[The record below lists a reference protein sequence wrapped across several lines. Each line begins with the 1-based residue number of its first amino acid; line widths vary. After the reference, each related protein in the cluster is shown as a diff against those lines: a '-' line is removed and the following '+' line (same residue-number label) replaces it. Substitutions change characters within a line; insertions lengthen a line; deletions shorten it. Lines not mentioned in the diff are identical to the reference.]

1 MDLRDRTVMILGGSG
16 LVGHAVARRLLGAA
30 PRRVVLVALFE
41 AEVRATA
48 RALEP
53 YRGRATLEVEWGNV
67 LLPAGI
73 AQLERGS
80 VMANAEHRRLMV
92 QDLLSELTDD
102 VLQRSLLYQLLLKY
116 KPDAVVDSINTATAF
131 AYQDALRSAQDLL
144 ALARRGEVDEA
155 AVERHV
161 LLLTLPQL
169 IRHVQILV
177 ESLKRAETKAYVKIG
192 TSGTGGM
199 GFNIPYTHSEER
211 PSRPLLTKSAVGG
224 AQSLLL
230 FLLGRTPGA
239 PAAIEIKPTATIAWR
254 EIGFGPIRR
263 KGKVIPLVDCPK
275 PVKLAQAFSPG
286 VAPWCDLGKPLEG
299 VFIDV
304 GENGLFAP
312 DEFETVTALG
322 QMEFITPEEVADY
335 VAMELEGRPTGRDV
349 VAALDAA
356 TAGPTYRA
364 GMLRASALARL
375 RSLEQ
380 ETQSRAVAYEMLGP
394 PRLTKLLWESHLC
407 GLLRPSVRAL
417 AQSRPVELAAEAY
430 ARVQR
435 DSGVRS
441 HILSVG
447 IPILTPDG
455 EGLYRGSL
463 VVVPGDGADPR
474 AAAPRGWVD
483 LRPDQFGVWIKR
495 AQQMVAQD
503 VDRAGR
509 AAESGSDVDWMAIG
523 ADDPIQPARFATWVF
538 RFEDRGE
545 RIKR

>member
-1 MDLRDRTVMILGGSG
+1 MELRDRTVMILGGSG

-41 AEVRATA
+41 DEVRATA

-53 YRGRATLEVEWGNV
+53 YRGRTTIEVEWGNV
-67 LLPAGI
+67 FLPASL

-80 VMANAEHRRLMV
+80 VMANPEHRRLML

-102 VLQRSLLYQLLLKY
+102 VFHRSFLSRLLLKY

-211 PSRPLLTKSAVGG
+211 PSRPLITKSAVAG

-239 PAAIEIKPTATIAWR
+239 PATVEIKPTATIAWR

-263 KGKVIPLVDCPK
+263 KGKPIPLVDCPT
-275 PVKLAQAFSPG
+275 PVALARAFDPDA
-286 VAPWCDLGKPLEG
+286 APWCDLGKPLEG

-335 VAMELEGRPTGRDV
+335 AVMELEGRPTGRDV

-364 GMLRASALARL
+364 GMLRASALERL
-375 RSLEQ
+375 RALEHQ
-380 ETQSRAVAYEMLGP
+380 TKSRSVAYEMLGP

-417 AQSRPVELAAEAY
+417 AQSRATDLAVEAQT
-430 ARVQR
+430 RVER
-435 DSGVRS
+435 DATLRS

-455 EGLYRGSL
+455 ERLYRGSL
-463 VVVPGDGADPR
+463 VVVPGEGGDPL

-483 LRPDQFGVWIKR
+483 LRPDQFGMWIKR
-495 AQQMVAQD
+495 AQEMVAQD
-503 VDRAGR
+503 ARRAGR

-523 ADDPIQPARFATWVF
+523 ADHPIEPARFATWVF

>member
-41 AEVRATA
+41 EEVRATA

-67 LLPAGI
+67 FLPAGI

-80 VMANAEHRRLMV
+80 VMANAEHRRLLI

-102 VLQRSLLYQLLLKY
+102 VLQRSFLYQLLLKY

-211 PSRPLLTKSAVGG
+211 PSRPLITKSAVAG

-239 PAAIEIKPTATIAWR
+239 PATVEIKPTATIAWR

-263 KGKVIPLVDCPK
+263 KGKPT
-275 PVKLAQAFSPG
+275 PVALAQAFAPDA
-286 VAPWCDLGKPLEG
+286 APWCELGKPLEG

-335 VAMELEGRPTGRDV
+335 AVMELEGRPTGRDV

-364 GMLRASALARL
+364 GCCARPRSSACARSST
-375 RSLEQ
+375 R
-380 ETQSRAVAYEMLGP
+380 
-394 PRLTKLLWESHLC
+394 
-407 GLLRPSVRAL
+407 
-417 AQSRPVELAAEAY
+417 
-430 ARVQR
+430 
-435 DSGVRS
+435 
-441 HILSVG
+441 
-447 IPILTPDG
+447 
-455 EGLYRGSL
+455 
-463 VVVPGDGADPR
+463 PR
-474 AAAPRGWVD
+474 AGPSPTRC
-483 LRPDQFGVWIKR
+483 
-495 AQQMVAQD
+495 
-503 VDRAGR
+503 
-509 AAESGSDVDWMAIG
+509 S
-523 ADDPIQPARFATWVF
+523 
-538 RFEDRGE
+538 
-545 RIKR
+545 

>member
-41 AEVRATA
+41 EEVRATA

-67 LLPAGI
+67 FLPAGI

-80 VMANAEHRRLMV
+80 VMANAEHRRLLV

-102 VLQRSLLYQLLLKY
+102 VLQRSFLYQLLLKH

-263 KGKVIPLVDCPK
+263 KGKPIPLVDCPK
-275 PVKLAQAFSPG
+275 PVNLAQAFRPG
-286 VAPWCDLGKPLEG
+286 AAPWCDLGKPLEG

-417 AQSRPVELAAEAY
+417 AQSRPVELAAEAH

-503 VDRAGR
+503 ADRAGR